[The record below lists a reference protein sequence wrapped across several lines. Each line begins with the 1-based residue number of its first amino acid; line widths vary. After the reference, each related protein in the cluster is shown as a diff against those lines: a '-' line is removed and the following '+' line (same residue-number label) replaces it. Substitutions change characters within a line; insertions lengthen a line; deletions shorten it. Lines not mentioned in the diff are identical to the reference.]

1 MGDQIEIMYW
11 PDIALAARIKL
22 AFLVTGRESIYSY
35 YDAKDLIDEVGK
47 SSALGNLGISSPL
60 IDLVKNVHV
69 HWSRKLTLGWAI
81 ERSYWIHTPSIDPNE
96 YFDLSI
102 DNGFVFIQSN
112 ERNGGF
118 GQLRLHPRHVK
129 SIFELTRQCLP
140 EDYQS
145 WAEDYYPVGGRC
157 RFLLRT
163 NSLYADEHDQVEGLY
178 IDPDTHPSTGQ
189 IYFGHRQQEL
199 VQLAAF
205 CQLEKKVRDLIENS
219 RPSKVERE
227 TAQLAVK
234 TFREN
239 GGTLSFF
246 PDSGFCLRCDSNLT
260 RYLANPNPGYDPT
273 GCPCCGAT
281 WCD

>member
-1 MGDQIEIMYW
+1 MKVYW
-11 PDIALAARIKL
+11 PDIALATRIKL
-22 AFLVTGRESIYSY
+22 AFLFIGRASFYSY
-35 YDAKDLIDEVGK
+35 YEAKDLIDEVGK

-69 HWSRKLTLGWAI
+69 DWNRKFTLEWAI
-81 ERSYWIHTPSIDPNE
+81 ERSYWFHNPSIAHYE

-102 DNGFVFIQSN
+102 DNGLVCIQSK
-112 ERNGGF
+112 ERNGGR
-118 GQLRLHPRHVK
+118 GQLRLHQRHVR
-129 SIFELTRQCLP
+129 SIFELARHYLP

-157 RFLLRT
+157 RFLLRL
-163 NSLYADEHDQVEGLY
+163 NSIYSDEFDHVEGLY
-178 IDPDTHPSTGQ
+178 IDPDTHPSSGQ
-189 IYFGHRQQEL
+189 IFFGDREQEL

-205 CQLEKKVRDLIENS
+205 CQLEKKVKALLNTS
-219 RPSKVERE
+219 RPSNDERE
-227 TAQLAVK
+227 SAQLAVK

-239 GGTLSFF
+239 GGSLSFF
-246 PDSGFCLRCDSNLT
+246 PDSGFCYKCDSNLT
-260 RYLANPNPGYDPT
+260 HYLANPDPGFNPT